1 MFAVLETSATRS
13 AVEEERKRLK
23 KRLNR
28 PVICLPREP
37 PCLPNGTEAAAVRRA
52 VARAEGVG
60 GGRGTPRALAR
71 DAVLLLARRASE
83 WPPTATATVP
93 PAAPLP
99 PCHCCLLPAP
109 ARAGRTVCDRVV
121 TPRASC
127 VCRAGQGDDELY
139 EGFNSSPPPQ
149 ATPAPLDDG
158 PRPSPNTSASEPLA
172 RARARTSTTVRALTL
187 RRRRGHPLG
196 RAA

>member
-1 MFAVLETSATRS
+1 MLAVLEYLLTLSWKTSASDRH
-13 AVEEERKRLK
+13 
-23 KRLNR
+23 R

-37 PCLPNGTEAAAVRRA
+37 LVCPTAPRQRRCAARSRARR
-52 VARAEGVG
+52 GWG

-71 DAVLLLARRASE
+71 DVVLPLARRASE

-99 PCHCCLLPAP
+99 PCRCCLLPAP

>member
-1 MFAVLETSATRS
+1 MLAVLEYLLTLSWKTSASDRH
-13 AVEEERKRLK
+13 
-23 KRLNR
+23 R

-37 PCLPNGTEAAAVRRA
+37 LVCPTAPRQRRCAARSRARR
-52 VARAEGVG
+52 GWG

-71 DAVLLLARRASE
+71 DAVLPLVRRASE

-99 PCHCCLLPAP
+99 PCRCCLLPAP
-109 ARAGRTVCDRVV
+109 ARAGRKVCDRVV
-121 TPRASC
+121 TPRVSC

-149 ATPAPLDDG
+149 APQHPWTLAPALARTLAPVSPSLEVEPV
-158 PRPSPNTSASEPLA
+158 PRPQSGP
-172 RARARTSTTVRALTL
+172 
-187 RRRRGHPLG
+187 
-196 RAA
+196 